1 MSQKKETPFSKRQVD
16 RNFLLVECSPKP
28 KPGPED
34 SQQAAHA
41 MSARFPQA
49 PIGKAFVEQA
59 KIRLKN
65 APAFAV
71 MGIRP
76 DLATEQVSGSKM
88 ALALVDAAATLDPII
103 QKSNGFWGL
112 AGETHLA
119 AAFPGL
125 TPKKAQKLAIK
136 LQKAATSQN
145 CSVSVGIALF
155 PTLDYTPAQVV
166 ENAGKALMH
175 ALLLGPARIVP
186 FDSVSLNVSGD
197 SFYQEGD
204 LALAIAEYQKALQ
217 LDKDNENVHNSL
229 GVCLGRTNKM
239 EQALLHF
246 QKALALAPANVM
258 PAYNIGLVRMLQ
270 NDMDSALT
278 WFEKALAVEPELYEA
293 LVQAGK
299 AHSRLNRL
307 ENARQLLEK
316 AASVRPK
323 ALAAHKILADMFADV
338 SIYKEA
344 AKAYSRVLR
353 LNPNDADSLS
363 RLAWVY
369 TQMGENAQIAKSFAR
384 QSVKLDP
391 NNGLYAFRM
400 GEILEHWGEPE
411 AALAHFERA
420 LALGYQC
427 RDTIKELNERI
438 SGSKAKATQ

>member
-34 SQQAAHA
+34 SRQAAHA
-41 MSARFPQA
+41 MSARFPEA
-49 PIGKAFVEQA
+49 PIGKAFVDQA

-65 APAFAV
+65 VPVFAV

-76 DLATEQVSGSKM
+76 DLAPEQASGSEM
-88 ALALVDAAATLDPII
+88 ALALVETAAAADTLI
-103 QKSNGFWGL
+103 QKSKGFWGL

-136 LQKAATSQN
+136 LQKATTTEN
-145 CSVSVGIALF
+145 FTVSVGIAVF
-155 PTLDYTPAQVV
+155 PTLDYSPAQVV
-166 ENAGKALMH
+166 ENAAKALMH
-175 ALLLGPARIVP
+175 ALLLGPGRIVP

-197 SFYQEGD
+197 SYYQEGNLE
-204 LALAIAEYQKALQ
+204 LALAEYQKALQ

-246 QKALALAPANVM
+246 QKALALAPSNVM

-270 NDMDSALT
+270 DDMDSALT
-278 WFEKALAVEPELYEA
+278 WFDKALAVEPELYEA

-307 ENARQLLEK
+307 EKARELLEK
-316 AASVRPK
+316 AASIRPK
-323 ALAAHKILADMFADV
+323 SIAAHKILADMLADAFL
-338 SIYKEA
+338 YKEA

-353 LNPNDADSLS
+353 IKPSDADSLS

-427 RDTIKELNERI
+427 RDIITELNGRI
-438 SGSKAKATQ
+438 SGSNTKATQ